1 MADSRIYYLTEC
13 KRLLNFPIRLREVGW
28 LPGHS
33 YIHRN
38 VVIENVYICMSC
50 NKLDSS
56 LSIVNGELVLA
67 DKNPGKI
74 FFHLIEPGTRL
85 NTIKEAIH
93 DELFFRFD
101 DESAAAVMKLVG
113 SCRRFSFEEWPF
125 ELMVELLQLLK
136 QLDKVG
142 TADKVDQ
149 MAVRIISEIII
160 RHIEKSEQNKNSRQ
174 LRIYSAANGLLAG
187 KSLREAAQENG
198 FSIRSFYREWEK
210 CFNVSPKN
218 YVMNKRIEKAR
229 QLLDNT
235 ELSNMEIARRCGF
248 GDTKY
253 FYQWFQIHFS
263 MSPQEFRKS
272 NRCRDTDGQVGAE
285 SD

>member
-67 DKNPGKI
+67 YKNPGKI

-101 DESAAAVMKLVG
+101 DESASAVRKLVG
-113 SCRRFSFEEWPF
+113 GYPAFSFEEWPV
-125 ELMVELLQLLK
+125 ELMVELQQLLS
-136 QLDKVG
+136 QLNKPG
-142 TADKVDQ
+142 TADRIDQ
-149 MAVRIISEIII
+149 VAVRIISEIII

-174 LRIYSAANGLLAG
+174 LRIYSAANGLWAG
-187 KSLREAAQENG
+187 KSLREVARENG

-218 YVMNKRIEKAR
+218 YVMNKRIEKAK
-229 QLLDNT
+229 QLLINT
-235 ELSNMEIARRCGF
+235 GLNNMEIARRCGF
-248 GDTKY
+248 AYTKY

-263 MSPQEFRKS
+263 MSPQEFRKRIH
-272 NRCRDTDGQVGAE
+272 NQNTMD
-285 SD
+285 